1 MTDVFKLLFLNNQ
14 QSSPNR
20 GDDKLDIIGRELMLF
35 PSSEV
40 ISDAKGKSIVILADP
55 IPYAQV
61 NVLVAI
67 TNRWLNDHAFFV
79 ERDSQVCKWRDFFFE
94 CKIIS
99 NISMGI
105 RNISSCCCSITI
117 SQTCIKNACLL
128 LATDVSLT
136 VL

>member
-20 GDDKLDIIGRELMLF
+20 GNDKLDIIGRELMLF

-67 TNRWLNDHAFFV
+67 TNRWLNYHAFFV
-79 ERDSQVCKWRDFFFE
+79 E
-94 CKIIS
+94 
-99 NISMGI
+99 
-105 RNISSCCCSITI
+105 
-117 SQTCIKNACLL
+117 
-128 LATDVSLT
+128 
-136 VL
+136 